1 MQHIIHE
8 DTKVLSGTST
18 VLPSPKQDSKNI
30 VVLSTFKVSKENQ
43 LSKLKHVRGQWQD
56 SINDEDTEAQS
67 GVSNVLQVPN
77 QDFRGHR

>member
-1 MQHIIHE
+1 MKIPKYYQE
-8 DTKVLSGTST
+8 PP
-18 VLPSPKQDSKNI
+18 VLPSPNQDSKNI

-56 SINDEDTEAQS
+56 SINEEDTEAQS